1 VWLEEHLSCYSKC
14 LLVISHSQDFLNAVC
29 TNTVWLKPNA
39 MGKAGS
45 QLCYY
50 GGNYDAFMQVTS
62 EEARVQE
69 SVTHKEQE
77 E

>member
-1 VWLEEHLSCYSKC
+1 MARGAPVMLLEVSAGNLA
-14 LLVISHSQDFLNAVC
+14 LTRFLNAVC